1 MIAGVS
7 ITKDNTIKNLEASVL
22 QQLAQIVEPPAPEVK
37 DNLKEVS
44 VEDAIKELLLLQNQT
59 K

>member
-1 MIAGVS
+1 MIAGVT

-22 QQLAQIVEPPAPEVK
+22 QQLCQIVEPPKPEIK

-44 VEDAIKELLLLQNQT
+44 LEDALKELLSLQNQT

>member
-1 MIAGVS
+1 VIAGVT

-22 QQLAQIVEPPAPEVK
+22 QQLSQIVEPPKPEIK

-44 VEDAIKELLLLQNQT
+44 LEDALKELLSLQNQT

>member
-1 MIAGVS
+1 VIAGVT

-22 QQLAQIVEPPAPEVK
+22 QQLCQIVEPPKPEIK

-44 VEDAIKELLLLQNQT
+44 LEDALKELLSLQNQT

>member
-1 MIAGVS
+1 VIAGVS

>member
-1 MIAGVS
+1 MITGVT

-22 QQLAQIVEPPAPEVK
+22 QQLSQIVEPPKPEIK

-44 VEDAIKELLLLQNQT
+44 LEDALKELLSLQNQT

>member
-1 MIAGVS
+1 MIAGVT

-22 QQLAQIVEPPAPEVK
+22 QQLSQIVEPPKPEIK

-44 VEDAIKELLLLQNQT
+44 LEDALKELLSLQNQT

>member
-22 QQLAQIVEPPAPEVK
+22 QQLSQIVAPPAPEIK